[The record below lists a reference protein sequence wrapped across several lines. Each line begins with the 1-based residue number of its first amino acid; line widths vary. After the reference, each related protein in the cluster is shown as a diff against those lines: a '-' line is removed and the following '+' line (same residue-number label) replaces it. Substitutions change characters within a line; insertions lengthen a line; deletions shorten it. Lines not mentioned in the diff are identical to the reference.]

1 MNKIEKLLVTSV
13 ALILVISVFSLV
25 LCVNLYTENE
35 KIKKELHE
43 NDLKWVEQQKINID
57 NSKLWESQLEIDQ
70 DILDILELLSNYL

>member
-25 LCVNLYTENE
+25 LCVNLYMENE